1 MNSTFDVRTSKT
13 LLEKLRVFED
23 HRAWTQFMHLYL
35 PMVEAWGRRFGLPSQ
50 DVEELTSRLL
60 GKLVQA
66 IPRFEYDPGKG
77 SFRGWL
83 KTVTHH
89 EVVRLLEEYDGRL
102 PGDRGTGDSAVQGQL
117 MDCADK
123 ADELVAGLHDQSEA
137 LLRSVHD
144 AMKEVQ
150 GQCQGDE
157 RKSWEAFQR
166 VFVQDEGIEPVARA
180 LGLTYHAAAMR
191 VQRIKKRVKD
201 RTLKLAGERG
211 LLDMGNHGIEQMS
224 S

>member
-13 LLEKLRVFED
+13 LLEKLRFFED
-23 HRAWTQFMHLYL
+23 QRAWTQFMRLYL
-35 PMVEAWGRRFGLPSQ
+35 PMVQAWGRRFGLPSQ

-83 KTVTHH
+83 KTITHH
-89 EVVRLLEEYDGRL
+89 EVVKLLQEYEGRI

-117 MDCADK
+117 IDCADK
-123 ADELVAGLHDQSEA
+123 TDELVAGLHDQSEA

-150 GQCQGDE
+150 DQCQGDE
-157 RKSWEAFQR
+157 QKSWEAFQR
-166 VFVQDEGIEPVARA
+166 IFLQDEAIERVAEA
-180 LGLTYHAAAMR
+180 LGLSYHAAAMR
-191 VQRIKKRVKD
+191 VHRIKKRVKD
-201 RTLKLAGERG
+201 RTLNLAGERG
-211 LLDMGNHGIEQMS
+211 LLDVGNRRTEPLS